1 MALSNDLVSQ
11 FAKISKNDSAKTDKS
26 IYGTVVEVNGE
37 KFVKFDGSDLLTP
50 TPVKYTT
57 DISDEDR
64 VIVTVKNHTATVTG
78 NLTAPSAKL
87 DDLIKALNLEGE
99 VAGVKNLI
107 AEKIVASE
115 IAVGDLVADNV
126 TINEKLTANEA
137 SIGTLE
143 ADNAV
148 INDTLVANKAAIGDL
163 EAENATI
170 NGVLTANTAD
180 IEDLKAKTAEIE
192 NLDAKYANIDFAN
205 IGEAAI
211 EKMYATTGLIKN
223 LTVENGQI
231 VTGELDV
238 VKINGDL
245 INANTIKAD
254 KLVVR
259 GNDGLYYQLN
269 LDSNGKA
276 PVGVSEVDLQNG
288 LHGTKIIADS
298 ITADKISVSDLTAF
312 GATIAG
318 FTIVDEEDAP
328 GKLYSGVKESIDNTT
343 AGVYMDSDGQILFG
357 DTTNYVKFFKNE
369 DGTYSLD
376 ISAST
381 IKLGGT
387 GKTVEAVI
395 DEKVDSAVGDNVDA
409 AVNDALS
416 DISIGGRNLLL
427 YTKALTLT
435 FVNTVDSWYVPATY
449 VDYVTNSA
457 NNGFGQIDF
466 NVDDS
471 SVTEAYCFSP
481 LNVLPSGWQGRKL
494 TISAMVY
501 SDDWSTLNEKSTFRV
516 MLSNSSRSRNATRYF
531 DDTFIDIGGAL
542 GANAASGSETPVN
555 GKWTK
560 FQHTIELTDEYFTNG
575 TADLD
580 TCTHIFSGFYLADNG
595 RFSIKMPKLE
605 FGTIATDWS
614 PAPEDT
620 DDAIDNA
627 QSDIDNLVI
636 GARNLLR
643 YTNVSSYWD
652 KWTASPENDTAPT
665 LELVDEYLKITPHV
679 DATSAGAFPPNTANF
694 KKGVTYTIS
703 FMAYADAAT
712 SLNNL
717 NFTGDTAQATIMVN
731 IPISTTP
738 KKYTYTFSM
747 IDNFTNCSVCISQ
760 YNSAGSLVP
769 FYIKDLMLEQ
779 GTRATDWTPAP
790 EDVVEE
796 LTGVQNTADSAL
808 HSAEINTS
816 RLNSAELSIDAI
828 NATIQSLVTGA
839 NGETLMTQTD
849 SGWTF
854 NISSIQNTLS
864 TAVKD
869 IDELDS
875 ETSSEIENLKSSVS
889 ELGVYTEYIEFGV
902 EKDADGNS
910 QPAIILGEH
919 DSNFKVVITN
929 TDIRFMEG
937 TTMPANISNQSLNIE
952 KAVIGS
958 ELKQGGFVWMAR
970 ENGNY
975 GLVWKGE

>member
-11 FAKISKNDSAKTDKS
+11 FAKIAKNDSTKTDKS

-57 DISDEDR
+57 DISNEDR

-115 IAVGDLVADNV
+115 VTVKDLVADNA

-137 SIGTLE
+137 SIGTLV
-143 ADNAV
+143 ADNAT
-148 INDTLVANKAAIGDL
+148 INETLIANKAAIGDL
-163 EAENATI
+163 EAKNATI
-170 NGVLTANTAD
+170 TGVLDVNVAD

-223 LTVENGQI
+223 LTVENAQI

-238 VKINGDL
+238 VTINGDL

-254 KLVVR
+254 RLVVR
-259 GNDGLYYQLN
+259 GDNGLYYQLN
-269 LDSNGKA
+269 VDSNGNA

-288 LHGTKIIADS
+288 LHGSKIIAES
-298 ITADKISVSDLTAF
+298 ITADKVSVSDLTAF

-318 FTIVDEEDAP
+318 FTIVDKEDAP

-343 AGVYMDSDGQILFG
+343 AGVYMDSNGQILFG
-357 DTTNYVKFFKNE
+357 DTSNYVKFFKNE

-395 DEKVDSAVGDNVDA
+395 DEKVDSAVIDNVNT

-416 DISIGGRNLLL
+416 DLNIGGRNLILNSDEERSSSDYL
-427 YTKALTLT
+427 VTDYMPSERLVEDDTYTFTMDVTPAAGVTHLSVWTSGGWQWLCDCFVNGTSRQRITKT
-435 FVNTVDSWYVPATY
+435 FVMSYSQDRTPDIDSR
-449 VDYVTNSA
+449 
-457 NNGFGQIDF
+457 FG
-466 NVDDS
+466 V
-471 SVTEAYCFSP
+471 
-481 LNVLPSGWQGRKL
+481 LNIYRFP
-494 TISAMVY
+494 
-501 SDDWSTLNEKSTFRV
+501 N
-516 MLSNSSRSRNATRYF
+516 
-531 DDTFIDIGGAL
+531 DDTVTGETIIHTVKCEK
-542 GANAASGSETPVN
+542 GSV
-555 GKWTK
+555 
-560 FQHTIELTDEYFTNG
+560 
-575 TADLD
+575 
-580 TCTHIFSGFYLADNG
+580 
-595 RFSIKMPKLE
+595 
-605 FGTIATDWS
+605 ATDWT
-614 PAPEDT
+614 PAPEDVNE
-620 DDAIDNA
+620 AIDNA
-627 QSDIDNLVI
+627 QNTADNAKTDIDELVI

-652 KWTASPENDTAPT
+652 KWTSWPLNEDTAT
-665 LELVDEYLKITPHV
+665 LELSDEYLKVTPNA
-679 DATSAGAFPPNTANF
+679 DATSSGAYPPYSADL
-694 KKGVTYTIS
+694 KAGVTYTLS
-703 FMAYADAAT
+703 FMAYADEDT
-712 SLNNL
+712 DLNYLYVMSDSENSS
-717 NFTGDTAQATIMVN
+717 FGIS
-731 IPISTTP
+731 IPITTAP
-738 KKYTYTFSM
+738 TKYVYTFSLTTAYVDCSIM
-747 IDNFTNCSVCISQ
+747 IGSTSSVP
-760 YNSAGSLVP
+760 Y
-769 FYIKDLMLEQ
+769 YIKDLMLEQ

-808 HSAEINTS
+808 HSSEINTS

-854 NISSIQNTLS
+854 NISSIQETLS

-937 TTMPANISNQSLNIE
+937 TTVPASISNQSLNIE
-952 KAVIGS
+952 KAVVTS